1 MARPASF
8 PGWSLESCG
17 DAGPRGMAAHDR
29 TRLIGRLPLHLPAR
43 SIGPPGAASTLIL
56 PLAGEAIAAESRRTF
71 HSSFSLRAKVPA
83 GRMRAA
89 LDLRAGSRRSGS
101 RAAPFCRFAA
111 SSPASGGSRGS
122 CCAAPPASPSPEAGE
137 GEAAACAASSATPS
151 PARGRRCP
159 AGADEAALD
168 LRRGLLLA
176 QRIPDTA
183 LRAATLR
190 EMLQSFQHLAA
201 RS

>member
-1 MARPASF
+1 MTRPASF

-29 TRLIGRLPLHLPAR
+29 TRLIGRLPPHFPAR
-43 SIGPPGAASTLIL
+43 SIGPPGAASTLLL
-56 PLAGEAIAAESRRTF
+56 PLAGEGEAAAARHLPLFLLPLAGEG
-71 HSSFSLRAKVPA
+71 APQ

-89 LDLRAGSRRSGS
+89 LDLRACSQDQDQERPPS
-101 RAAPFCRFAA
+101 AA
-111 SSPASGGSRGS
+111 SRHLPPQAGEAE
-122 CCAAPPASPSPEAGE
+122 AAAARHLRLLLLPLAGE
-137 GEAAACAASSATPS
+137 GAPQ
-151 PARGRRCP
+151 GRMR
-159 AGADEAALD
+159 AALD